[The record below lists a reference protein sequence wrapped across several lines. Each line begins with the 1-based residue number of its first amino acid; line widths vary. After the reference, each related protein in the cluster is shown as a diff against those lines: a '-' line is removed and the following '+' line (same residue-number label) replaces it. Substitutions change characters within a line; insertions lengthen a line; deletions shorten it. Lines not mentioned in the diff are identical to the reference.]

1 MSGLSW
7 SRYAWAG
14 MVAVMLSSPLAA
26 AAAFTSN
33 AHTIP
38 SSVEPASRIYVN
50 EKLPAGA
57 GPLDPGKAVLF
68 VHGAT
73 YPGLSFDLPVPGY
86 NWMEYVVER
95 GYAAYALDIRGYGRS
110 SRPLELEVAAADNPP
125 VMRAEEA
132 IDDILDAVD
141 FIRRRTG
148 LAKVSVIGWSW
159 GTVTGGLFTARYPTM
174 VDKLVL
180 YAPVY
185 GLSLPERLR
194 AFHLVDPDDESR
206 FNPAI
211 GAYRTVTAEAI
222 RGRWESQIV
231 PEDKSAWRDEVV
243 AATWIDALLASD
255 PNSERF
261 DPPSLRAP
269 NGVLV
274 DVFEI
279 FSGRPVY
286 DAADIVVPTL
296 VIRGADDPTSTD
308 ADAAGLHDRL
318 GAQIKK
324 YVIVEGGS
332 HFISLER
339 KAPVLMQEVQRFLDA
354 PSR

>member
-1 MSGLSW
+1 
-7 SRYAWAG
+7 
-14 MVAVMLSSPLAA
+14 MVVAMLSTSLAA
-26 AAAFTSN
+26 AGADFTSN

-38 SSVEPASRIYVN
+38 SSSDPSSLIYVN

-86 NWMEYVVER
+86 NWMEYVAER

-110 SRPLELEVAAADNPP
+110 SRPPELEEAADNPP

-185 GLSLPERLR
+185 ALYLPDRLR
-194 AFHLVDPDDESR
+194 AFKLADPDDESR
-206 FNPAI
+206 FNRAI
-211 GAYRTVTAEAI
+211 GAYRTVGAEAI
-222 RGRWESQIV
+222 RGRWEGQIV
-231 PEDKSAWRDEVV
+231 PEDKSAWRDEIV

-255 PNSERF
+255 PKSDRF

-279 FSGRPVY
+279 FSGRPIY
-286 DAADIVVPTL
+286 DAADIAVPTL

-308 ADAAGLHDRL
+308 ADARGLHDRL
-318 GAQIKK
+318 GTQVKE
-324 YVIVEGGS
+324 YVVIEGGS

-339 KAPVLMQEVQRFLDA
+339 KAPVLMQEVQRFLDS
-354 PSR
+354 PSG